1 MDTIKKD
8 ELERYLRA
16 RMEEITNPVYF
27 AYGYETRPGAEAR
40 LIELKVLARRFG
52 LLDLCDD
59 IDRAIKPI
67 RAWIENQLSRGLP
80 TH

>member
-16 RMEEITNPVYF
+16 RLEEITNPVNF
-27 AYGYETRPGAEAR
+27 AYGYETRSGAESR
-40 LIELKVLARRFG
+40 LIELKLLARKFC
-52 LLDLCDD
+52 LLGLCDD

-80 TH
+80 VY